1 MEERRDC
8 CKTQRPK
15 APNPLCLPSHSR
27 LFILP
32 PSGVLATMAATAV
45 AARSRALAQAVSSS
59 LLRRSCL
66 PASRRASCINRYAP
80 PPTLPTTRSITLP
93 TSPSRALTLA
103 VRTTAA
109 VHWWALRVAGCPW
122 RQAGCSPRCRSTA
135 PSRRR
140 GCGRPS
146 RLSRG
151 AGAWSPKVRSLL
163 TPYSWKGLR
172 SSIGHLG
179 CEGLGSENRG
189 WLRQVL

>member
-15 APNPLCLPSHSR
+15 APNPRCLPSHSR

-80 PPTLPTTRSITLP
+80 PHPPYDAEYHSSHI
-93 TSPSRALTLA
+93 SFSRAHASCSYHRRRALVGVARCRLPLASGGLLSALPLHCAVASARLRSAIASESRSWCLVPQGTVLAYPVFVEGLA
-103 VRTTAA
+103 V
-109 VHWWALRVAGCPW
+109 VHRAFRM
-122 RQAGCSPRCRSTA
+122 
-135 PSRRR
+135 R
-140 GCGRPS
+140 GSG
-146 RLSRG
+146 
-151 AGAWSPKVRSLL
+151 K
-163 TPYSWKGLR
+163 
-172 SSIGHLG
+172 
-179 CEGLGSENRG
+179 
-189 WLRQVL
+189 

>member
-1 MEERRDC
+1 MEERKDC

-15 APNPLCLPSHSR
+15 APNPRCLPSHSR

-66 PASRRASCINRYAP
+66 PASRRASCINRYARP
-80 PPTLPTTRSITLP
+80 PPYDAESNSSHISFSSAHASCTYHRL
-93 TSPSRALTLA
+93 
-103 VRTTAA
+103 TAA
-109 VHWWALRVAGCPW
+109 VRWWALGVSGCPW
-122 RQAGCSPRCRSTA
+122 RQVGCSPRCRSTA

-146 RLSRG
+146 RPSRG
-151 AGAWSPKVRSLL
+151 AGVWSPKVRSLL
-163 TPYSWKGLR
+163 TPYSWKGFR
-172 SSIGHLG
+172 
-179 CEGLGSENRG
+179 
-189 WLRQVL
+189 